1 MWTRH
6 GILLIGV
13 SIFAREARFEAVR
26 YVKQAVTFKAEGM
39 GKMSDNHGSE
49 FRIKIPGYSRLVT

>member
-39 GKMSDNHGSE
+39 SDNHGSE
-49 FRIKIPGYSRLVT
+49 FRIKIPGRSRLVT